1 MKLDRTFVRE
11 IKALFGDGSREAK
24 FVALKLID
32 AARKDLSSTDIRRTF
47 NDCIRKHGRA
57 AVCVCVAATL
67 DARKDR
73 LDRWGWRWAFEV
85 LSSIPCNMT
94 PGNLGRAYI
103 DDGIHPTAI
112 CDYAG
117 SLIRVTIEEE

>member
-11 IKALFGDGSREAK
+11 VKVLCGDGSREAK
-24 FVALKLID
+24 FAMLKRID
-32 AARKDLSSTDIRRTF
+32 AARRDLSTTTIRRTF

-57 AVCVCVAATL
+57 VVCVCVAVTL
-67 DARKDR
+67 DARKER
-73 LDRWGWRWAFEV
+73 LDRWGWRWAHEV
-85 LSSIPCNMT
+85 LSILPCSVT
-94 PGNLGRAYI
+94 PGNLQRAHI

-112 CDYAG
+112 CDYAE